1 VFNGNAD
8 WTSFYGNVEEEL
20 LPNMTKARGNPV
32 TISASVDAYH
42 TGNVVTPFPQ
52 WSTNLCTECNNFM
65 VLEVINFSPHHH
77 MQAS

>member
-8 WTSFYGNVEEEL
+8 WTSFYGNIEEEL
-20 LPNMTKARGNPV
+20 LPNMPKARGNPV
-32 TISASVDAYH
+32 TISAAVDAYH

-52 WSTNLCTECNNFM
+52 WNSNLCTECTNFM

-77 MQAS
+77 M